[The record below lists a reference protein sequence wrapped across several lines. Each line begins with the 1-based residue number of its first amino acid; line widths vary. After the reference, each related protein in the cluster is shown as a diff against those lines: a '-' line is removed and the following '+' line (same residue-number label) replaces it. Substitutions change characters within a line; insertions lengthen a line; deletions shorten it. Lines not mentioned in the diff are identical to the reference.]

1 MYSQTHVLLF
11 DFQLL
16 NQSTVNALLS
26 FAMCLAGGQ
35 VLGCRH
41 QEVIVSFHGNEICCS
56 SVFYGVF
63 SVDRCHTIC
72 RHCRLFFTKV

>member
-1 MYSQTHVLLF
+1 MYSQTHVLVF

-16 NQSTVNALLS
+16 NQFTRPVNALLS

-41 QEVIVSFHGNEICCS
+41 QEVILSFHGNEIYVAQVQCILWWIFGRP
-56 SVFYGVF
+56 VPYY
-63 SVDRCHTIC
+63 
-72 RHCRLFFTKV
+72 LQAL